1 MNINPLWGVCILVR
15 LSLIM
20 IVLFLEQIKNNRY
33 TKLFSF
39 ILGIMGIGFLYKYL
53 TGSNNEFQISK
64 VFWHQT
70 RITHGILYLLASIT
84 LFKNKFRI
92 SSIFLLSDIFFSVS
106 YRLLT
111 NN

>member
-1 MNINPLWGVCILVR
+1 MGVCILVR

-20 IVLFLEQIKNNRY
+20 IVLLLEQIKNNKY

-39 ILGIMGIGFLYKYL
+39 ILGIMGLGFLYKYF

-70 RITHGILYLLASIT
+70 RITHGILYLLASIS
-84 LFKNKFRI
+84 LFRGKYRI
-92 SSIFLLSDIFFSVS
+92 SSVFLLSDVFFSLS
-106 YRLLT
+106 YSILT
-111 NN
+111 NY